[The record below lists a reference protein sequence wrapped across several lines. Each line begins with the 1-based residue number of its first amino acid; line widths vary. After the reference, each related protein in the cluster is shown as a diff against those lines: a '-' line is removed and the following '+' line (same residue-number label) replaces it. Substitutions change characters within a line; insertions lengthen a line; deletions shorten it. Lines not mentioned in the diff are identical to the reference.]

1 MSFKAILTIS
11 DAEEHA
17 KELKGEAETTA
28 KERLAEA
35 ESAGR
40 QAVDAAADKAA
51 AELKE
56 LQAKADDKAKAEACE
71 LSATTENKKASL
83 RARAEDR
90 IDKAAELVVERIV
103 NS

>member
-1 MSFKAILTIS
+1 MSFNAILTIS
-11 DAEEHA
+11 EAEENA
-17 KELKGEAETTA
+17 KKIKAEADAQA
-28 KERLAEA
+28 KERLAAA
-35 ESAGR
+35 EKAGLA
-40 QAVDAAADKAA
+40 AVDAAVEKAA

-56 LQAKADDKAKAEACE
+56 LQSKADDKARAEAE
-71 LSATTENKKASL
+71 SLSATTENKKASL